1 MGCGCKKR
9 QETTNQTPP
18 PPPTINIKFVE
29 ESTKQPLTESQ
40 ETLVNQIVDKL
51 KQIGGDSE

>member
-9 QETTNQTPP
+9 QETTNQA
-18 PPPTINIKFVE
+18 PPPTINIKLVE
-29 ESTKQPLTESQ
+29 ETTKPLTQSQ

-51 KQIGGDSE
+51 KQIGEDSE